1 MKEFIKILGWILLFA
16 VLYFKGCDPQ
26 TITKTK
32 EVTKLLP
39 SKTKIQHDTIIK
51 YREFVKNNLSNN
63 DKSEIDYLNK
73 RIQEYQDENNDIL
86 DDYQKETDSLKKLL
100 LFKNAIALKSFSSD
114 FEDEYINISING
126 IVAGEVKEITPKYT
140 IKPFDGPTKKRKVS
154 FLYGGGI
161 SGTKNIDNFS
171 VNAGVGLQNKSGGII
186 LVNYNTQNQIGV
198 SYYKSLGK

>member
-1 MKEFIKILGWILLFA
+1 MKEFIKILGWILLFT
-16 VLYFKGCDPQ
+16 VLYFRGCETK

-86 DDYQKETDSLKKLL
+86 DDFNKETDSLKKLL
-100 LFKNAIALKSFSSD
+100 LFKNVIALKSFTSV
-114 FEDEYINISING
+114 FEDEHINISING

-140 IKPFDGPTKKRKVS
+140 IKPIDIPMPKSKLS

-171 VNAGVGLQNKSGGII
+171 VNAGIGLQNK
-186 LVNYNTQNQIGV
+186 NGV
-198 SYYKSLGK
+198 